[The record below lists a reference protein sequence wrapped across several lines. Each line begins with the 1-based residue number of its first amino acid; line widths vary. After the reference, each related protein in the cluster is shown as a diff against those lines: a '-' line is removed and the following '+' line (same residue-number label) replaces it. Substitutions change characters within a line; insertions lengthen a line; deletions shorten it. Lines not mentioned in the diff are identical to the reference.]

1 MTSTATAPAAP
12 AASAAPATDIVAQA
26 VAAGF
31 FPPRHPVDVTDVTEL
46 TAGVVRLT
54 FRDPYVAAHA
64 KPAQFVDLFSPDPLK
79 PMPRPFGVSEVD
91 GDLVSVIFA
100 VIGKG
105 TADFAAL
112 EAGDRIDVL
121 GPLGRPFNVKAPA
134 HYVLVGGGLGVPPLI
149 YTAQRLAS
157 RNDVTCTAV
166 FGYRNERFADAY
178 VGRYADTTLS
188 ISDAEGNVV
197 TLLDRHEEALLG
209 AAGNVTILSC
219 GPLPMMKAVAHWAAQ
234 RDLPCQLSMEQHM
247 GCGYGTCVL
256 CTVDTVD
263 GRLKVCSDGPV
274 FTRERLGWE

>member
-1 MTSTATAPAAP
+1 MTTFTPTAP
-12 AASAAPATDIVAQA
+12 AAPATDIVAQA

-31 FPPRHPVDVTDVTEL
+31 FPPRHPVEVTGVAEL

-54 FRDPYVAAHA
+54 FRDPYIAAHA
-64 KPAQFVDLFSPDPLK
+64 KAAQFVDVFSPDPLK
-79 PMPRPFGVSEVD
+79 PMPRPFGVSEVE
-91 GDLVSVIFA
+91 GDEVSVIFA

-105 TADFAAL
+105 TADLAEL
-112 EAGDRIDVL
+112 VPGDMIDVM
-121 GPLGRPFNVKAPA
+121 GPLGRPFNVKEPA

-149 YTAQRLAS
+149 RTAQQLAD
-157 RNDVTCTAV
+157 RDDVTCTAV
-166 FGYRNERFADAY
+166 FGYRNERFADRI

-209 AAGNVTILSC
+209 SAGKVTILAC
-219 GPLPMMKAVAHWAAQ
+219 GPLPMMKAVAHWAAE
-234 RDLPCQLSMEQHM
+234 RGLACQLSMEQHM